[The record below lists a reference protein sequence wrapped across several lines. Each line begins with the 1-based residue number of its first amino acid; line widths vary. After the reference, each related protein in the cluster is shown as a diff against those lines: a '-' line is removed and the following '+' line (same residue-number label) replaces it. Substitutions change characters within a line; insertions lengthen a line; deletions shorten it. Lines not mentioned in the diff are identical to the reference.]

1 MIHIAL
7 CEDNRE
13 DLDNLRSM
21 LYHTKISSDITG
33 YTSAETMLFDM
44 ETGQK
49 QFDLFFLD
57 IYLPGLNGVEA
68 AHRIRRTD
76 ENSLL
81 VFLTS
86 SEDFYREA
94 FDLYAFHYLLKPIEQ
109 MELAE
114 VMQKVAKRINRPEEM
129 LQISFRRQNIL
140 LKQMEIMYISS
151 YSHVLHFHMKDGQ
164 KYTSYEKLDTLET
177 RLIPEQFVRC
187 HKSFI
192 VNLFYVDKMTPEGFY
207 MGDTLVSISRS
218 YAKRA
223 REHYHNRLFHVF
235 QNN

>member
-13 DLDNLRSM
+13 DLENLRSI
-21 LYHTKISSDITG
+21 LYQTKISSDITV
-33 YTSAETMLFDM
+33 YTSAETLLFDM
-44 ETGQK
+44 ESGQK
-49 QFDLFFLD
+49 QFDPFFLD

-68 AHRIRRTD
+68 AHRIRMTD

-109 MELAE
+109 TELAE
-114 VMQKVAKRINRPEEM
+114 VMQKAVKRINRPEEM
-129 LQISFRRQNIL
+129 LQISFRRQTIL
-140 LKQMEIMYISS
+140 LKQMEIMYICS
-151 YSHVLHFHMKDGQ
+151 YSHVLYFHMKDGQ
-164 KYTSYEKLDTLET
+164 KYTSYDKLDTLEPQ
-177 RLIPEQFVRC
+177 LMPEQFVRC
-187 HKSFI
+187 HKSFL

-207 MGDTLVSISRS
+207 IGDTLISISRS
-218 YAKRA
+218 CAKRA
-223 REHYHNRLFHVF
+223 KESYHNHLFHVF
-235 QNN
+235 QDD

>member
-33 YTSAETMLFDM
+33 YTSAETMHFDM

-68 AHRIRRTD
+68 AHRIRMTD

-114 VMQKVAKRINRPEEM
+114 VMQKAAKRINRPEEM

-164 KYTSYEKLDTLET
+164 KYTSYDKLDTLEPSK
-177 RLIPEQFVRC
+177 I
-187 HKSFI
+187 
-192 VNLFYVDKMTPEGFY
+192 Y
-207 MGDTLVSISRS
+207 
-218 YAKRA
+218 
-223 REHYHNRLFHVF
+223 
-235 QNN
+235 

>member
-114 VMQKVAKRINRPEEM
+114 VMQKAAKRINRPEEM

-192 VNLFYVDKMTPEGFY
+192 VNLFYVDKMTLEGFY